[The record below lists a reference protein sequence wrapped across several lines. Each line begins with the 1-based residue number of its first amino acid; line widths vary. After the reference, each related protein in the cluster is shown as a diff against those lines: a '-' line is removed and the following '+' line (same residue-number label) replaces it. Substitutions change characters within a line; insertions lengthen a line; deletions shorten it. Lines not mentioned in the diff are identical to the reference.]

1 MKQSVFPETFT
12 KLLFFRKGAV
22 MALKAYSYNLTMSSN
37 LAGPH
42 GERFA
47 ENTNERNRETEIDD
61 LGSSYV

>member
-1 MKQSVFPETFT
+1 MT
-12 KLLFFRKGAV
+12 
-22 MALKAYSYNLTMSSN
+22 LKAYSYNLTMSSS